1 MSMILRCW
9 AKYITRCCSSFK
21 MSHTRLNRTVTWMM
35 GLQKETRCDGAL
47 VDESQGTDAVG
58 GIFTGEGQA
67 DHQGQGVGAARA
79 ELPPDAAGVPA
90 LRQTRGGGAGA
101 RSARQGLQPGP

>member
-1 MSMILRCW
+1 MPTSTQPVRQRRTLNRPSSRLLRLKCCQGD
-9 AKYITRCCSSFK
+9 TLPTPSRHCCSSFK

-58 GIFTGEGQA
+58 GIFTGEGCA
-67 DHQGQGVGAARA
+67 DHQGQGGGAAGA
-79 ELPPDAAGVPA
+79 ELPAD
-90 LRQTRGGGAGA
+90 
-101 RSARQGLQPGP
+101 